1 MGTLIL
7 RSDIFYQ
14 SAKLESPL
22 ILAHPSSDGYKN
34 QCAIRLGKALQ
45 DSGVDMSDYTAPV
58 TTEGYPRGAQSLAN
72 WLYDNFGNPQ
82 IVNNRDEFLKI
93 DYNKTGIFFQKALG
107 PGRANHIDVWN
118 GNLRKPRAG
127 SGLYI
132 SGEIWFW
139 EIK

>member
-1 MGTLIL
+1 ME
-7 RSDIFYQ
+7 DIEY
-14 SAKLESPL
+14 
-22 ILAHPSSDGYKN
+22 HKN
-34 QCAIRLGKALQ
+34 QLVK
-45 DSGVDMSDYTAPV
+45 
-58 TTEGYPRGAQSLAN
+58 
-72 WLYDNFGNPQ
+72 DNLIYNPQ